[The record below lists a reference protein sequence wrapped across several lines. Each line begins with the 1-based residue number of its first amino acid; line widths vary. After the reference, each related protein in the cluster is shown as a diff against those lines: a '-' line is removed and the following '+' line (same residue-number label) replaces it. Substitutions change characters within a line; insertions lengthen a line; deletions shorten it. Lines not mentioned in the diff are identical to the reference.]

1 MTKRPTRCGPCLR
14 CANVA
19 DRCLPDERTSELVRF
34 VFVWRGKLMSDRHLF
49 EAPLER
55 ICEAARLTNAT
66 GKPTITMHRFRH
78 TLDIEG
84 PVGWL

>member
-49 EAPLER
+49 EAHHWS
-55 ICEAARLTNAT
+55 
-66 GKPTITMHRFRH
+66 GFVKPQ
-78 TLDIEG
+78 G
-84 PVGWL
+84 